1 MKKIGL
7 LVILMMILV
16 APFAVFAE
24 EEGDKKDTKEVNIY
38 FFRGQG
44 CSHCAEAEEWFKSI
58 EEELGDRFKIVDYET
73 WYNEDNAELMKKV
86 AEARGEAEQA
96 TGVPYI
102 IVGDKS
108 WIGFA
113 DDYKEEIKDQINSEY
128 GKNINDRYDVME
140 LMNDIG
146 SNKKKDSG
154 SDVASLIIILLVV
167 GGIGFGIYKAR
178 AHTN

>member
-58 EEELGDRFKIVDYET
+58 EEELGDRFEIVDYET

-178 AHTN
+178 TNTN

>member
-24 EEGDKKDTKEVNIY
+24 EEGDKKDTQEVNIY

-58 EEELGDRFKIVDYET
+58 EEELGDRFEIVDYET

-178 AHTN
+178 ANTN

>member
-58 EEELGDRFKIVDYET
+58 EEELGDRFEIVDYET

-113 DDYKEEIKDQINSEY
+113 DEYKEEILSEIKSLYDQDPA
-128 GKNINDRYDVME
+128 KRYDIMKLLPDDE
-140 LMNDIG
+140 KEDSDSNG
-146 SNKKKDSG
+146 SSI
-154 SDVASLIIILLVV
+154 AALIITLLAGGLVV
-167 GGIGFGIYKAR
+167 FGVVKAR
-178 AHTN
+178 ESTK

>member
-1 MKKIGL
+1 
-7 LVILMMILV
+7 
-16 APFAVFAE
+16 
-24 EEGDKKDTKEVNIY
+24 
-38 FFRGQG
+38 
-44 CSHCAEAEEWFKSI
+44 
-58 EEELGDRFKIVDYET
+58 
-73 WYNEDNAELMKKV
+73 MKKV

-178 AHTN
+178 ANTN

>member
-58 EEELGDRFKIVDYET
+58 EEELGDRFEIVDYET

>member
-58 EEELGDRFKIVDYET
+58 EEELGDRFEIVDYET
-73 WYNEDNAELMKKV
+73 WYNEDNAELMKLHHY
-86 AEARGEAEQA
+86 QNLFS
-96 TGVPYI
+96 YLNQYH
-102 IVGDKS
+102 S
-108 WIGFA
+108 
-113 DDYKEEIKDQINSEY
+113 
-128 GKNINDRYDVME
+128 
-140 LMNDIG
+140 
-146 SNKKKDSG
+146 
-154 SDVASLIIILLVV
+154 
-167 GGIGFGIYKAR
+167 
-178 AHTN
+178 

>member
-86 AEARGEAEQA
+86 AEARGESEQA

-113 DDYKEEIKDQINSEY
+113 DDYKEEIKDQTDDGN
-128 GKNINDRYDVME
+128 
-140 LMNDIG
+140 
-146 SNKKKDSG
+146 
-154 SDVASLIIILLVV
+154 
-167 GGIGFGIYKAR
+167 
-178 AHTN
+178 

>member
-58 EEELGDRFKIVDYET
+58 EEELGDRFEIVDYET
-73 WYNEDNAELMKKV
+73 WYNQDNAELMKKV

-178 AHTN
+178 ANTN

>member
-178 AHTN
+178 TNTN

>member
-178 AHTN
+178 ANTN

>member
-58 EEELGDRFKIVDYET
+58 EEELGDRFEIVDYET

-128 GKNINDRYDVME
+128 GKNINDRYDVMK

-178 AHTN
+178 ANTN

>member
-58 EEELGDRFKIVDYET
+58 EEELGDRFEIIDYET

-178 AHTN
+178 ANTN